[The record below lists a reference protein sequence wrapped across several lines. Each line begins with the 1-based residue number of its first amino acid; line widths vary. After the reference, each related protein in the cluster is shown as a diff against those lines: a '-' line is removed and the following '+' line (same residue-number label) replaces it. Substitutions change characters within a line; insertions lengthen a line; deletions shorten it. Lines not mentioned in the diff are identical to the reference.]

1 MGNSGR
7 VTALVILGASGNLAA
22 KKLYPAVFKLFR
34 SKLLPDGFQ
43 LIGYDPRSMDNDQYL
58 CHVRDSVKPSENDT
72 AQFSRFGKFISYVCS
87 DADGEQPFLDLE
99 RHLVS
104 LADDREQDRLFYL
117 ALPPKAYVPVSRQLR
132 KHCTSQKGSTRL
144 VVEKPFG
151 RNSRTSLEL
160 QSGLEKSEWT
170 EDQIFRIDHYLG
182 KEMLKNMLTLR
193 FGNSIFG
200 GAWSH
205 DFIDQVE
212 ISVTE
217 AFGTEGRGGYFDD
230 VGIIRDVIQNHM
242 LQILALVAMEEPKSL
257 SVEDL
262 CHEKVRVLRLLS
274 PMKMQKTMLG
284 QYTKSPDGSK
294 PGYKDDEGVPKES
307 ACPTFCKTSVSIDC
321 ERWRDV
327 PFILRAGKG
336 WDSLLS
342 G

>member
-1 MGNSGR
+1 MAESR
-7 VTALVILGASGNLAA
+7 RLTALVILGASGNLAA
-22 KKLYPAVFKLFR
+22 KKLYPAIFKLFR
-34 SKLLPDGFQ
+34 SNLLPGNFR
-43 LIGYDPRSMDNDQYL
+43 LIGYDPRPMDDDQYL
-58 CHVRDSVKPSENDT
+58 RHVGDSVKPSQDDT
-72 AQFSRFGKFISYVCS
+72 TSFSKFEKLVSYVCS
-87 DADGEQPFLDLE
+87 DADGEQPFQDLNN
-99 RHLVS
+99 HLVS
-104 LADDREQDRLFYL
+104 LAEDREHDRLFYL
-117 ALPPKAYVPVSRQLR
+117 ALPPKAYVSVSEQLR
-132 KHCTSQKGSTRL
+132 KHCTSQNGSSRL

-160 QSGLEKSEWT
+160 QRGLEESKWT

-193 FGNSIFG
+193 FSNSIFG

-205 DFIDQVE
+205 DFIDKVE

-230 VGIIRDVIQNHM
+230 VGIIRDVVQNHM

-262 CHEKVRVLRLLS
+262 CHEKTRVLRLLS
-274 PMKMQKTMLG
+274 PMKMEHTMLG
-284 QYTKSPDGSK
+284 QYTKSLDEKK
-294 PGYKDDEGVPKES
+294 PGYKEDEGVPKDS
-307 ACPTFCKTSVSIDC
+307 SCPTFCKTSVSIDS

-336 WDSLLS
+336 GKSFLQV
-342 G
+342 